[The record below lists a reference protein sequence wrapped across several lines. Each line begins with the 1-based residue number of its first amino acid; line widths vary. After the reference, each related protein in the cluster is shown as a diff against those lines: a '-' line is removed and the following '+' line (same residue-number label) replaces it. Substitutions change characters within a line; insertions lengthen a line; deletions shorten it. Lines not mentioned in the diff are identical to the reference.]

1 MTDTSTP
8 YFLADPYTEVTFLEA
23 PEAPT
28 VVSAFADFPM
38 ADMASAFDS
47 TFSALFPVLSAHGVQ
62 PVGPAFSLQTRM
74 PSETVDMEIGFPVDL
89 ALAEA
94 VPTEAGLTLQPS
106 RLPAGR
112 VAIVSHLGS
121 YDGLG
126 GGLGRVHA
134 GRRGGRPRAG
144 STVLGVLRDGA
155 EPGGGSRVH
164 AHRPGHPHQL
174 T

>member
-126 GGLGRVHA
+126 AAWGAFMQAVAEA
-134 GRRGGRPRAG
+134 GHEP
-144 STVLGVLRDGA
+144 VLPFWEFYVT
-155 EPGGGSRVH
+155 EPSPEADPASMRTD
-164 AHRPGHPHQL
+164 L
-174 T
+174 ITLIN